1 MSVAIIINP
10 IAGGRVRP
18 VGDRVELAR
27 RAAAAVGQAADIF
40 VTEQPGHARSLARAA
55 RGNGARL
62 VVAWGGDGTINE
74 VATELAHGPVPIGIV
89 ASGSGNGLARELKIP
104 ANPARALAAAFS
116 AVPRAM
122 DLGEIDGRLF
132 VNLAGIGFD
141 AHVASRF
148 NDAANPRRGLMG
160 YAAIAARSLA
170 SYAAA
175 RYSITTD
182 EGTVAVR
189 AILVTVANSPQFGN
203 GARIAPAARVDDGFL
218 DLVIVEE
225 RSRARTV
232 WHIRRLFTG
241 TIEKM
246 GGCTARR
253 ITAATIACEGPMTF
267 HVDGE
272 PIAGGNSLR
281 VRVHPGALQIA
292 AP

>member
-1 MSVAIIINP
+1 
-10 IAGGRVRP
+10 
-18 VGDRVELAR
+18 
-27 RAAAAVGQAADIF
+27 
-40 VTEQPGHARSLARAA
+40 
-55 RGNGARL
+55 
-62 VVAWGGDGTINE
+62 
-74 VATELAHGPVPIGIV
+74 
-89 ASGSGNGLARELKIP
+89 
-104 ANPARALAAAFS
+104 
-116 AVPRAM
+116 M

-148 NDAANPRRGLMG
+148 NAAANRRRGLMG

-170 SYAAA
+170 SYSTA
-175 RYSITTD
+175 RYAITIGD
-182 EGTVAVR
+182 GGVMSVR
-189 AILVTVANSPQFGN
+189 AILVTIANSPQFGN
-203 GARIAPAARVDDGFL
+203 GARIAPAARVDDGLL

-232 WHIRRLFTG
+232 WHIPRLFTG

-253 ITAATIACEGPMTF
+253 ITTATIACEGPMTF
-267 HVDGE
+267 HIDGE

-281 VRVHPGALQIA
+281 VRVHPSALQIA